1 MRTVDQ
7 AVAENDIH
15 FPKVDL
21 SGLDKE
27 KTLEGLRKALKA
39 INTRIYVCHALE
51 DVGANETVERIEE
64 SLVNGENE
72 PITVIETEEFIR
84 TTELDFKDTNWQNFR
99 ASQARVYR
107 KLWIRHMIAEVENAN
122 L

>member
-1 MRTVDQ
+1 MRTVKQ
-7 AVAENDIH
+7 AVAENNIH
-15 FPKVDL
+15 FPKIDL

-39 INTRIYVCHALE
+39 MNTRIYVCHALE
-51 DVGANETVERIEE
+51 DVGASEIVERIEE
-64 SLVNGENE
+64 SLVDGENE

-84 TTELDFKDTNWQNFR
+84 TTRLDFCDTEWKNFR
-99 ASQARVYR
+99 ASQATAYR
-107 KLWIRHMIAEVENAN
+107 KLWIQHMIAEVGNAN

>member
-15 FPKVDL
+15 FPKIDL

-27 KTLEGLRKALKA
+27 KTLKGLRKALKA
-39 INTRIYVCHALE
+39 MSTRVYVCHALE
-51 DVGANETVERIEE
+51 DVGASEIVERIEE
-64 SLVNGENE
+64 SLVDGENE

-84 TTELDFKDTNWQNFR
+84 TTKLDFCDTGWLRYR
-99 ASQARVYR
+99 ASQARTYR